1 MKKPLLLVLT
11 LTGFGLYGFLG
22 LALYPYFLITGF
34 KEAQVR
40 KFFYMLAR
48 GVFWVVKRAA
58 KSFTLEGAQNIPAGA
73 AVIAANHSSILDILC
88 MAEFGREDIIFIT
101 RGWPSKVPV
110 MGAYVRA
117 AGNIRLEDTGGSD
130 AALKAAAASAFRK
143 GLKIIVFP
151 EGARGPEGVLRRFRS
166 GAFMLALDFKVPLV
180 PVALKGLGGM
190 IPKSGFWVNA
200 TDIKISALPPVENFS
215 ASADGAPALKMA
227 QYVKTLIAKKLEE
240 K

>member
-1 MKKPLLLVLT
+1 MKKPLLLILT
-11 LTGFGLYGFLG
+11 LIGFGLYGFLG
-22 LALYPYFLITGF
+22 LALYPYFFITGF

-40 KFFYMLAR
+40 RFFYILAR
-48 GVFWVVKRAA
+48 SVFWVVKRAA
-58 KSFTLEGAQNIPAGA
+58 KSFTLEGARNIPAGA

-88 MAEFGREDIIFIT
+88 MAEFGREDIIFIM

-110 MGAYVRA
+110 MGAYARA
-117 AGNIRLEDTGGSD
+117 AGNICLESSLDSGD
-130 AALKAAAASAFRK
+130 ALKAAAARAFKK

-151 EGARGPEGVLRRFRS
+151 EGTRGPEGFLRRFHS

-190 IPKSGFWVNA
+190 IPKRGFWVNA
-200 TDIKISALPPVENFS
+200 TDIKISALPPVENFTAPAGS
-215 ASADGAPALKMA
+215 APALKMA